1 LIGYSLQNF
10 AQISSVFDTHGY
22 TRRDSLLVGIERDSQ
37 DFTLIVELDVCHRQF
52 EAGVID

>member
-22 TRRDSLLVGIERDSQ
+22 TRRDSLQVGIERDSQ
-37 DFTLIVELDVCHRQF
+37 NFTLIVELDVCHRQF